1 MKNRKEIK
9 EELKSFGI
17 SWAASD
23 PCTMPFSLPD
33 NYFDKA
39 LQPLVS
45 DLAAGLEPNLDAI
58 TSKTTPY
65 SIPENYFQDLPQ
77 NIIESAKALQHVQE
91 MIYENKREQQ
101 VESHELYTKPL
112 TPKTK
117 TGLLRSI
124 SPARWLIAASIVGLL
139 CLGSIYTWLRNY
151 EASETVQLIVPPS
164 IPDTEIIHFLEN
176 SSLRN
181 DITALNEEG
190 TNFQQVENETELL
203 REGSD
208 EELFA
213 YASQNTNTFN

>member
-1 MKNRKEIK
+1 MKNRKEIQ

-23 PCTMPFSLPD
+23 PCTMPFSLPN

-58 TSKTTPY
+58 TSKSTPY

-77 NIIESAKALQHVQE
+77 NIIESAKALQNVQE
-91 MIYENKREQQ
+91 MIHENKKVQQ
-101 VESHELYTKPL
+101 LENQQLYTKTL

-124 SPARWLIAASIVGLL
+124 SPARWLMAASIAGIL
-139 CLGSIYTWLRNY
+139 CLGSIYTWFQNN
-151 EASETVQLIVPPS
+151 EASETVQLTIPTS
-164 IPDTEIIHFLEN
+164 IPDTEIINFLEN
-176 SSLRN
+176 SFLRN
-181 DITALNEEG
+181 DITALNEET
-190 TNFQQVENETELL
+190 TNFQQVENDTELL
-203 REGSD
+203 SEVSD